1 MIPTFKIVDDSQL
14 MFYMDLKKKE
24 TDLTKYPLCLT
35 TEINSIRQSF
45 FSNRSTTTHNQLYD
59 EVAQAEE
66 EASNSDDE
74 LVLDCGAKEVVDFID
89 YANSVSNQIIE
100 MLDKRNDEEEVID
113 IDEDLVI
120 NNKHHQEISLSQIY
134 KDKDTLKTVLSH
146 YAISNHFQYCVQKS
160 CKNEYFVACL
170 DKNCKWM
177 LRASRNGNTNQF
189 IIRRFSHIH
198 TCALEIRLK
207 NQRQPTLTIIADMIK
222 HKFTDIKT
230 KYTAADIVRDL
241 KHDHEVQ
248 VKYSKAWRSR
258 EKAIEKVR
266 GKAAESYAELPS
278 YLYMLH
284 HTNIGSYI
292 ELKADEDGK
301 FLYDFVALNASIK
314 GWNYCVPVVIVDGTF
329 LKSAYGGTLLV
340 AATQDA
346 EGRIFPLAFCVV
358 DSENDDSWE
367 WFFENFKKAYG
378 VRECM
383 SIVFDRHESIIKAT
397 NTVYPEV
404 PHGACTFHLLKN
416 MKSKFKKNSK
426 KFKDTFFAAANAYTV
441 KKFEYHM
448 RELDMIDNRL
458 QPYLQNIGYNRWA
471 RVHSPHNRYSNMTS
485 NIAES
490 LNSAI
495 VAVRELPIC
504 TMLECLRGLVQQ
516 WSWTNRKIAN
526 ATSTKLTEKHE
537 GILND
542 NYIYSLKLTVHP
554 TNHILYEVRDD
565 VKKSI
570 VDLNSRTCTCN
581 RFQMDQLPCAHAIA
595 ILKEMNQDRYQYCSP
610 YYSKEAMVATY
621 QEIVYPIGNE
631 DTWKIPEHIKAV
643 KVHPPEGRIRVAFC
657 YIGYVFDVEGSYNDF
672 VIEVAIGCSG
682 LHWGCIKNC
691 I

>member
-1 MIPTFKIVDDSQL
+1 
-14 MFYMDLKKKE
+14 
-24 TDLTKYPLCLT
+24 
-35 TEINSIRQSF
+35 
-45 FSNRSTTTHNQLYD
+45 
-59 EVAQAEE
+59 
-66 EASNSDDE
+66 
-74 LVLDCGAKEVVDFID
+74 
-89 YANSVSNQIIE
+89 
-100 MLDKRNDEEEVID
+100 
-113 IDEDLVI
+113 
-120 NNKHHQEISLSQIY
+120 
-134 KDKDTLKTVLSH
+134 
-146 YAISNHFQYCVQKS
+146 
-160 CKNEYFVACL
+160 
-170 DKNCKWM
+170 
-177 LRASRNGNTNQF
+177 
-189 IIRRFSHIH
+189 
-198 TCALEIRLK
+198 
-207 NQRQPTLTIIADMIK
+207 MIK
-222 HKFTDIKT
+222 HKFIDIKI

-241 KHDHEVQ
+241 KHYHEVQ

-266 GKAAESYAELPS
+266 GKAADSYAEFP
-278 YLYMLH
+278 
-284 HTNIGSYI
+284 T
-292 ELKADEDGK
+292 
-301 FLYDFVALNASIK
+301 LNASIK

-329 LKSAYGGTLLV
+329 LKSAYGETLLV

-346 EGRIFPLAFCVV
+346 KGRIFPLAFCVV

-383 SIVFDRHESIIKAT
+383 SIVSDRHESIIKAT
-397 NTVYPEV
+397 NTMYPEV

-426 KFKDTFFAAANAYTV
+426 KFKDIFFTAANAYTV

-448 RELDMIDNRL
+448 RELDRIDNRL
-458 QPYLQNIGYNRWA
+458 QPYLQNIGYDRWA

-485 NIAES
+485 NIVES
-490 LNSAI
+490 LNSPI

-542 NYIYSLKLTVHP
+542 NYIYSLK
-554 TNHILYEVRDD
+554 
-565 VKKSI
+565 
-570 VDLNSRTCTCN
+570 
-581 RFQMDQLPCAHAIA
+581 FQMDQLPCAHAIA
-595 ILKEMNQDRYQYCSP
+595 TLKEMNQDPYKYCSP

-631 DTWKIPEHIKAV
+631 DTWEIPEHIKAV

-657 YIGYVFDVEGSYNDF
+657 YIGYVFDVEGSCNDF

-682 LHWGCIKNC
+682 FAFKIAKLAALGSNRLAFEVAFKMQN
-691 I
+691 

>member
-1 MIPTFKIVDDSQL
+1 MDSIAIVIQHSGQWDENRRNYINFEVCGLLIPNSCTYNNLVGIICEQLKLQPESTVLKIEYQVREGNPTFKIVDDSQL

-59 EVAQAEE
+59 EVAQAEG

-74 LVLDCGAKEVVDFID
+74 LVLDCGAKEVVGFID

-160 CKNEYFVACL
+160 CKKEYVVACL

-207 NQRQPTLTIIADMIK
+207 NQRQATSTIIADMIK

-230 KYTAADIVRDL
+230 KYTATVIVRDL

-258 EKAIEKVR
+258 EKAIEKVNLMQNCLVI
-266 GKAAESYAELPS
+266 S
-278 YLYMLH
+278 
-284 HTNIGSYI
+284 
-292 ELKADEDGK
+292 
-301 FLYDFVALNASIK
+301 LNASIK

-329 LKSAYGGTLLV
+329 LKSTYGGTLLV

-367 WFFENFKKAYG
+367 WFFENIKKAYG

-383 SIVFDRHESIIKAT
+383 SIVSDRHESIIKAT

-448 RELDMIDNRL
+448 RELDMIGNRL

-495 VAVRELPIC
+495 VVVRELPIC
-504 TMLECLRGLVQQ
+504 TMLEGLRGLVQQ

-542 NYIYSLKLTVHP
+542 N
-554 TNHILYEVRDD
+554 
-565 VKKSI
+565 
-570 VDLNSRTCTCN
+570 
-581 RFQMDQLPCAHAIA
+581 
-595 ILKEMNQDRYQYCSP
+595 
-610 YYSKEAMVATY
+610 
-621 QEIVYPIGNE
+621 
-631 DTWKIPEHIKAV
+631 
-643 KVHPPEGRIRVAFC
+643 
-657 YIGYVFDVEGSYNDF
+657 
-672 VIEVAIGCSG
+672 
-682 LHWGCIKNC
+682 
-691 I
+691 

>member
-1 MIPTFKIVDDSQL
+1 
-14 MFYMDLKKKE
+14 
-24 TDLTKYPLCLT
+24 
-35 TEINSIRQSF
+35 
-45 FSNRSTTTHNQLYD
+45 
-59 EVAQAEE
+59 
-66 EASNSDDE
+66 
-74 LVLDCGAKEVVDFID
+74 
-89 YANSVSNQIIE
+89 
-100 MLDKRNDEEEVID
+100 
-113 IDEDLVI
+113 
-120 NNKHHQEISLSQIY
+120 
-134 KDKDTLKTVLSH
+134 
-146 YAISNHFQYCVQKS
+146 
-160 CKNEYFVACL
+160 
-170 DKNCKWM
+170 
-177 LRASRNGNTNQF
+177 
-189 IIRRFSHIH
+189 
-198 TCALEIRLK
+198 
-207 NQRQPTLTIIADMIK
+207 MIK

-278 YLYMLH
+278 YFYMLH

-301 FLYDFVALNASIK
+301 FLYAFVALNASIK

-329 LKSAYGGTLLV
+329 FKSAYGGTLLV

-346 EGRIFPLAFCVV
+346 EGRIFPLAFCEV

-383 SIVFDRHESIIKAT
+383 SIVSDRHESIIKAT

-516 WSWTNRKIAN
+516 WSWTNRKITN
-526 ATSTKLTEKHE
+526 ATSTKLTKKHE

-542 NYIYSLKLTVHP
+542 NYIYSLKLT
-554 TNHILYEVRDD
+554 
-565 VKKSI
+565 
-570 VDLNSRTCTCN
+570 
-581 RFQMDQLPCAHAIA
+581 MDHLPCAYAIA
-595 ILKEMNQDRYQYCSP
+595 ILKEMNQDPYQYCSP

-631 DTWKIPEHIKAV
+631 DTWEIPEHIKAV

-672 VIEVAIGCSG
+672 IIEVAIGCSG